1 MPKVLRRLL
10 DSTLNIAWAGIIL
23 LLPIT
28 SLPFLSKL
36 AGNTMVAP
44 ASLLPLGWL
53 VLFWIIPFLV
63 RKGTLP
69 RESIPFFLFVSIGL
83 IACALAFFTDIP
95 SFRNKSILGEEI
107 SGILTLVIGA
117 MFYLVTA
124 GWISISKSRLT
135 LTLKYINLSGAVLLS
150 WSLIQLAYI
159 FLFHGN
165 YPVIFLKFQR
175 LISTRDLFLNRIT
188 GFAFE
193 PSWLAH
199 QMNILYLP
207 AWLAATFTRASVY
220 RFRLGKFTLENILL
234 LIGAGVVFLSS
245 RIGTLAF
252 LLVLA
257 VLGIYLNFILAQRL
271 QKWGLKRLPNL
282 TPLFKNVS
290 RALILVIITLGF
302 LGIYALGALILVFG
316 LSQIDW
322 RLARFFQPVLFNDW
336 KILSSNIYVLFNYLA
351 FAERF
356 VYWVAGWYVFSIHP
370 FIGVGLGNVGF
381 FFQKTLPSYSWGL
394 PEVMN
399 VFYRALTIPNTKSFW
414 IRLLAETGIAG
425 FASFLTWY
433 YVLWK
438 SGHFLRRS
446 SDLLFRTV
454 GWYGLFVMIAFV
466 IEGFS
471 VDTFA
476 LPYLWISLGIIS
488 AASALLRS
496 SIKNAVLP

>member
-370 FIGVGLGNVGF
+370 FIGVGLGNAGF

-399 VFYRALTIPNTKSFW
+399 VFYRAATIPNIKSLW

-438 SGHFLRRS
+438 SGHLLRRS

-454 GWYGLFVMIAFV
+454 GWYGLFVLIAFV

>member
-135 LTLKYINLSGAVLLS
+135 LTLKYINLSGAVLLT

-165 YPVIFLKFQR
+165 YPAIFLNFQR

-234 LIGAGVVFLSS
+234 LIGAGVVLIIKD
-245 RIGTLAF
+245 RYA
-252 LLVLA
+252 
-257 VLGIYLNFILAQRL
+257 GIPFGFGSIRH
-271 QKWGLKRLPNL
+271 LPQFYFGSK
-282 TPLFKNVS
+282 TPEVGS
-290 RALILVIITLGF
+290 QTTAESHAIIQECF
-302 LGIYALGALILVFG
+302 
-316 LSQIDW
+316 
-322 RLARFFQPVLFNDW
+322 ARSG
-336 KILSSNIYVLFNYLA
+336 SSNNHTWLFRNLCP
-351 FAERF
+351 RCTH
-356 VYWVAGWYVFSIHP
+356 S
-370 FIGVGLGNVGF
+370 
-381 FFQKTLPSYSWGL
+381 
-394 PEVMN
+394 
-399 VFYRALTIPNTKSFW
+399 SFW
-414 IRLLAETGIAG
+414 
-425 FASFLTWY
+425 S
-433 YVLWK
+433 VLC
-438 SGHFLRRS
+438 
-446 SDLLFRTV
+446 
-454 GWYGLFVMIAFV
+454 
-466 IEGFS
+466 
-471 VDTFA
+471 
-476 LPYLWISLGIIS
+476 
-488 AASALLRS
+488 
-496 SIKNAVLP
+496 